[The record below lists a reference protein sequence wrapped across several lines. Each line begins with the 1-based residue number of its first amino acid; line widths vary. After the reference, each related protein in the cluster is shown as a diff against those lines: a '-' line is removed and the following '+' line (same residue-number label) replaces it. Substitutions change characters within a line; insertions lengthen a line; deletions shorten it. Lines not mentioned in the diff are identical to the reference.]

1 MYHCS
6 RILPTILPLL
16 ERKNDVLSSVKSKSN
31 QKTLTLF
38 DISVFYNNIL
48 VLTVNY
54 LGCEMVLGHYAPPP
68 PPLKSARMKLQ
79 RHLRGQIRGSW
90 VCPVH
95 LDYCQLADKCIS
107 HVFTWF

>member
-6 RILPTILPLL
+6 PILPTILPLL
-16 ERKNDVLSSVKSKSN
+16 ERKNDVLSSVKFKSN

-68 PPLKSARMKLQ
+68 EISQNEATEACE
-79 RHLRGQIRGSW
+79 GSN
-90 VCPVH
+90 
-95 LDYCQLADKCIS
+95 
-107 HVFTWF
+107 